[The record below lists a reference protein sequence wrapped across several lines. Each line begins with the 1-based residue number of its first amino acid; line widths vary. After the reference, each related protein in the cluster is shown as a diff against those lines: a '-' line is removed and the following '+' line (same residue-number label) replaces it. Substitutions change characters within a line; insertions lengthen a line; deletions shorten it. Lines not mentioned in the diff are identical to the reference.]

1 MDAAIPG
8 GPSATTAAIL
18 RAGFLARRGLL
29 HDARLRV
36 ADALARRPD
45 EPTLHFL
52 LGELSARQGLPQE
65 AMEAFAE
72 ARFLLSAP
80 ATPR

>member
-1 MDAAIPG
+1 
-8 GPSATTAAIL
+8 
-18 RAGFLARRGLL
+18 
-29 HDARLRV
+29 V
-36 ADALARRPD
+36 ADALAWRPE